1 MRHPQT
7 VAAEKKKAKSAAAP
21 DRMIVVSRSAGNIS
35 WLPLF
40 FGTTPTTIMQLVNM
54 TEHRTGCWEGARRAP
69 CGRPRAPPPPPL
81 TPQLCA
87 DKRQQRCTRSQPE
100 TTRRASET

>member
-1 MRHPQT
+1 MKNLFVNDSLKAVVSVPGDEVAGWLQ
-7 VAAEKKKAKSAAAP
+7 VAASAKKKAKGAP

-54 TEHRTGCWEGARRAP
+54 TEHRTGCWEGGCPSEQAS
-69 CGRPRAPPPPPL
+69 
-81 TPQLCA
+81 A
-87 DKRQQRCTRSQPE
+87 DHGIV
-100 TTRRASET
+100 